1 MDHRSILPLLAVELL
16 IVPVY
21 PFVSKGP
28 ELLVSEQDTFELMRC
43 LSEIVM
49 PVQKSGRD
57 LYGHLEGL
65 SRIAGVAEIGKT
77 GTGGKE
83 VQKAEEREREKT
95 QAALRQL
102 EVVRHALA
110 QNLARCFSYQ

>member
-1 MDHRSILPLLAVELL
+1 MCACLLFAF
-16 IVPVY
+16 I
-21 PFVSKGP
+21 FQGP

-43 LSEIVM
+43 LSEIVL

-65 SRIAGVAEIGKT
+65 SRIAGIAEPGGKT
-77 GTGGKE
+77 GTNGKE
-83 VQKAEEREREKT
+83 AQQADEREKEREKT

>member
-1 MDHRSILPLLAVELL
+1 VCL
-16 IVPVY
+16 I
-21 PFVSKGP
+21 FKGP

-43 LSEIVM
+43 LSEIVL

-65 SRIAGVAEIGKT
+65 SRIAGIAEPDSKT

-83 VQKAEEREREKT
+83 AQKAEEREREKT

-110 QNLARCFSYQ
+110 QNLARCFSFQ

>member
-1 MDHRSILPLLAVELL
+1 
-16 IVPVY
+16 
-21 PFVSKGP
+21 
-28 ELLVSEQDTFELMRC
+28 MRC
-43 LSEIVM
+43 LSEIVL

-65 SRIAGVAEIGKT
+65 SRIAGIAEPDSKT
-77 GTGGKE
+77 GSGGGKE
-83 VQKAEEREREKT
+83 AQKAEEREREREKT

-102 EVVRHALA
+102 EVVRHALV